1 MKKYSQSGFS
11 MVEVALALLII
22 SIGLLTLVGLMSGG
36 LEMNKRSTE
45 DTQGALFA
53 ADVFECARI
62 YAGGYSNTTDT
73 FRNHMN
79 NVSMGPVAKDFWEKS
94 TRDETIKRTG
104 WAPFWYASQ
113 SNMVDV
119 GLNYAF
125 SIGNASN
132 GTHWIQN
139 AAAMSVNVSV
149 GLYRST
155 STQGMYSVVYGYRK

>member
-1 MKKYSQSGFS
+1 MKKQSQAGFS

-62 YAGGYSNTTDT
+62 YAGGYSNTTAS
-73 FRNHMN
+73 FRSYMD
-79 NVSMGPVAKDFWEKS
+79 NVSMEPVAKPFWES
-94 TRDETIKRTG
+94 TTQAEKIKRTG
-104 WAPFWYASQ
+104 WTTFWYASQ
-113 SNMVDV
+113 SNVVDV

-132 GTHWIQN
+132 GVNWIQN
-139 AAAMSVNVSV
+139 AAAMSVNVSMGV
-149 GLYRST
+149 YRST